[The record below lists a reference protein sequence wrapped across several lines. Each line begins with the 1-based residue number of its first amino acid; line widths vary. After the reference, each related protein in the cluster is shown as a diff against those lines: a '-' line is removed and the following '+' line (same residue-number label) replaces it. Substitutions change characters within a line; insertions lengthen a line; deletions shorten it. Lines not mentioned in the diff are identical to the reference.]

1 MSHFHRSGSRADE
14 RRGASGQKKVA
25 MGRKVSLDD
34 PEHCWLRSREARAVA
49 EWMPD
54 PDTRR
59 LTLAVAEN
67 YERLARHL
75 EAQLQQHTDGHSL
88 GGIEGRSDDKGHA

>member
-1 MSHFHRSGSRADE
+1 
-14 RRGASGQKKVA
+14 
-25 MGRKVSLDD
+25 LDD
-34 PEHCWLRSREARAVA
+34 PEHCWLRAQEAKADA

-67 YERLARHL
+67 YEQLARHL
-75 EAQLQQHTDGHSL
+75 EAQLQQHPDGHSL
-88 GGIEGRSDDKGHA
+88 GGIAGRFDNDGRA